1 MSNKIDNK
9 ERRFGLIEARAAQE
23 DDKLILEGYP
33 DVFNSETAIGDPEN
47 GWGFYE
53 SVERTAFDGA
63 DMSDVCCKY
72 NHNDSMT
79 ILARTRNKSLTLTVD
94 EKGLHTRIEL
104 QGNVQAHRDAY
115 NMVQS
120 GLLDKMSF
128 AFSLPYDADCNCLG
142 HRVEMINGV
151 KHRAITR
158 IDRLYDVSVVD
169 VPAYNDTS
177 IFARSLEL
185 VDTDLS
191 AAEVDTDAA
200 AADAEQR
207 AAVEVLRLRIANR
220 LKLEG

>member
-1 MSNKIDNK
+1 MSTKIDNK
-9 ERRFGLIEARAAQE
+9 ERRFGLVEARAAE
-23 DDKLILEGYP
+23 DGEKLILEGYAV
-33 DVFNSETAIGDPEN
+33 VFNSETVIGDPEN

-72 NHNDSMT
+72 NHNDNMT

-94 EKGLHTRIEL
+94 DKGLHVRIEL

-128 AFSLPYDADCNCLG
+128 AFSLPYDPDWNCLG
-142 HRVEMINGV
+142 QRVWKENGI
-151 KHRAITR
+151 KHRAITK
-158 IDRLYDVSVVD
+158 IKKLFDVSIVD
-169 VPAYNDTS
+169 VPAYDDTS

-185 VDTDLS
+185 VEADLS
-191 AAEVDTDAA
+191 AAAVDTA
-200 AADAEQR
+200 AADADAELR
-207 AAVEVLRLRIANR
+207 EVLRLKNAIR

>member
-1 MSNKIDNK
+1 MSTKIDNK
-9 ERRFGLIEARAAQE
+9 ERRFGLVEARAAE
-23 DDKLILEGYP
+23 DGEKLILEGYAV
-33 DVFNSETAIGDPEN
+33 VFGSETAIGDPEN
-47 GWGFYE
+47 GHGFYE
-53 SVERTAFDGA
+53 SVDRYAFDAA

-79 ILARTRNKSLTLTVD
+79 ILARTRNKSLTLSVD
-94 EKGLHTRIEL
+94 DRGLKVHIEL

-128 AFSLPYDADCNCLG
+128 AFSLPYDADWNCLG
-142 HRVEMINGV
+142 HRVEMVNGV
-151 KHRAITR
+151 KHRTITK
-158 IDRLYDVSVVD
+158 IDRLFDVSIVD
-169 VPAYNDTS
+169 VPAYSDTS

-191 AAEVDTDAA
+191 AAEVDTEAA
-200 AADAEQR
+200 KVEAEQR
-207 AAVEVLRLRIANR
+207 AIAVLRLKNANR

>member
-1 MSNKIDNK
+1 MSKIDNK
-9 ERRFGLIEARAAQE
+9 ERRFGLVEARADQDGE
-23 DDKLILEGYP
+23 KLILEGYAV
-33 DVFNSETAIGDPEN
+33 VFGSETAIGDPEN

-53 SVERTAFDGA
+53 SVERTAFEGA

-79 ILARTRNKSLTLTVD
+79 ILARTRNKSLELSVD
-94 EKGLHTRIEL
+94 DKGLHVRITL

-128 AFSLPYDADCNCLG
+128 AFSLPYDPDWNCLG
-142 HRVEMINGV
+142 QRVWKESGI
-151 KHRAITR
+151 KHRAITK
-158 IDRLYDVSVVD
+158 IKKLFDVSIVD
-169 VPAYNDTS
+169 VPAYEDTS

-185 VDTDLS
+185 VDADLS
-191 AAEVDTDAA
+191 AAVVDTA
-200 AADAEQR
+200 AADADAELR
-207 AAVEVLRLRIANR
+207 EVLRLKNANR

>member
-1 MSNKIDNK
+1 MSNKVDNK
-9 ERRFGLIEARAAQE
+9 ERRFGLVEARAAE
-23 DDKLILEGYP
+23 DGEKLILEGYAV
-33 DVFNSETAIGDPEN
+33 VFGSETAIGDPDN
-47 GWGFYE
+47 MRGFYE
-53 SVERTAFDGA
+53 SVDRHAFDNA

-79 ILARTRNKSLTLTVD
+79 ILARTRNKSLELSID
-94 EKGLHTRIEL
+94 DKGLHVRITL

-128 AFSLPYDADCNCLG
+128 AFSLPYDADWNCLG
-142 HRVEMINGV
+142 HRVEVVNGV
-151 KHRAITR
+151 KHRTIIK
-158 IDRLYDVSVVD
+158 IDRLYDVSIVD
-169 VPAYNDTS
+169 VPAYGDTS

-191 AAEVDTDAA
+191 AAAVDTA
-200 AADAEQR
+200 AADADAELR
-207 AAVEVLRLRIANR
+207 EVLRLKNANR

>member
-1 MSNKIDNK
+1 MSKKIDNK
-9 ERRFGLIEARAAQE
+9 ERRFGLVEARAAAE
-23 DDKLILEGYP
+23 DEKLILEGYAA
-33 DVFNSETAIGDPEN
+33 VFGSETAIGEPEN

-53 SVERTAFDGA
+53 SIDRSAFDEA

-94 EKGLHTRIEL
+94 DKGLFVRIEL

-142 HRVEMINGV
+142 QRVEMIDGV
-151 KHRAITR
+151 KHRTVTKIE
-158 IDRLYDVSVVD
+158 RLYDVSIVD
-169 VPAYNDTS
+169 VPAYGDTS

-185 VDTDLS
+185 VDTDTG
-191 AAEVDTDAA
+191 AAE
-200 AADAEQR
+200 ADAEAAKADAERR
-207 AAVEVLRLRIANR
+207 AFEVLRLKNANR

>member
-1 MSNKIDNK
+1 MSTKIDNK
-9 ERRFGLIEARAAQE
+9 ERRFGLVEARAAAE
-23 DDKLILEGYP
+23 DEKLILEGYA
-33 DVFNSETAIGDPEN
+33 VIFGSETAIGDPEN
-47 GWGFYE
+47 GRGFYE
-53 SVERTAFDGA
+53 SIDRHAFDEA

-79 ILARTRNKSLTLTVD
+79 ILARTRNKSLSLELD
-94 EKGLHTRIEL
+94 DRGLKVHIEM

-128 AFSLPYDADCNCLG
+128 AFSLPYDADWNCLG

-151 KHRAITR
+151 KHRTITN
-158 IDRLYDVSVVD
+158 IERLYDVSVVD
-169 VPAYNDTS
+169 VPAYGDTS
-177 IFARSLEL
+177 VYARSLEL

-191 AAEVDTDAA
+191 VEAVDTAA
-200 AADAEQR
+200 TDADAELR
-207 AAVEVLRLRIANR
+207 EMLRLRNANR

>member
-1 MSNKIDNK
+1 MSKKIDNK
-9 ERRFGLIEARAAQE
+9 ERRFGLVEARAASD
-23 DDKLILEGYP
+23 DDKLILEGYAV
-33 DVFNSETAIGDPEN
+33 VFGSETAIGDPEN

-53 SVERTAFDGA
+53 SVDRSAFDEA

-79 ILARTRNKSLTLTVD
+79 ILARTRNKSLTLKID
-94 EKGLHTRIEL
+94 ERGLFVHVEL

-142 HRVEMINGV
+142 QRVEMINGV
-151 KHRAITR
+151 KHRTITK
-158 IDRLYDVSVVD
+158 IERLYDVSIVD
-169 VPAYNDTS
+169 VPAYDDTS

-191 AAEVDTDAA
+191 AVEADADAAKVDT
-200 AADAEQR
+200 EQR
-207 AAVEVLRLRIANR
+207 EMLRLKNANR

>member
-1 MSNKIDNK
+1 MSNKLDNK
-9 ERRFGLIEARAAQE
+9 ERRFGLVEARAAE
-23 DDKLILEGYP
+23 ENDKLILEGYAV
-33 DVFNSETAIGDPEN
+33 VFNSETVIGDPEN

-53 SVERTAFDGA
+53 SVDRSAFDDA

-94 EKGLHTRIEL
+94 DRGLHTRIEL

-142 HRVEMINGV
+142 QRVEMVNGV
-151 KHRAITR
+151 KHRTITR
-158 IDRLYDVSVVD
+158 IDRLFDVSIVD
-169 VPAYNDTS
+169 VPAYDDTS
-177 IFARSLEL
+177 IYARSLEL
-185 VDTDLS
+185 VETDLR
-191 AAEVDTDAA
+191 AAEVEAA
-200 AADAEQR
+200 AAEVETER
-207 AAVEVLRLRIANR
+207 RAVEMLRLRNANK

>member
-1 MSNKIDNK
+1 MSTKIDNK
-9 ERRFGLIEARAAQE
+9 ERRFGLIEARATE
-23 DDKLILEGYP
+23 ENEKLILEGYAV
-33 DVFNSETAIGDPEN
+33 VFNSETVIGDPEN

-53 SVERTAFDGA
+53 SVERSAFDGA

-94 EKGLHTRIEL
+94 DKGLHVRIEL

-128 AFSLPYDADCNCLG
+128 AFSLPYDADYNCLG
-142 HRVEMINGV
+142 HRVWKVNGI
-151 KHRAITR
+151 KHRAITN
-158 IDRLYDVSVVD
+158 IKKLYDVSIVD
-169 VPAYNDTS
+169 VPAYDDTS
-177 IFARSLEL
+177 IYARSLEL

-191 AAEVDTDAA
+191 AAAVDTA
-200 AADAEQR
+200 AADADAELR
-207 AAVEVLRLRIANR
+207 EVLRLKNANR
-220 LKLEG
+220 LKMEG

>member
-9 ERRFGLIEARAAQE
+9 ERRFGLIEARAAE
-23 DDKLILEGYP
+23 ENEKLILEGYAV
-33 DVFNSETAIGDPEN
+33 VFNSETMIGDPEN

-53 SVERTAFDGA
+53 SVERSAFDGA

-94 EKGLHTRIEL
+94 DKGLHVRIEL

-128 AFSLPYDADCNCLG
+128 AFSLPYDPDYNCLG
-142 HRVEMINGV
+142 HRVWKENGI
-151 KHRAITR
+151 KHRAITK
-158 IDRLYDVSVVD
+158 IKRLFDVSIVD
-169 VPAYNDTS
+169 VPAYDDTS
-177 IFARSLEL
+177 IYARSLEL
-185 VDTDLS
+185 VDTDTS
-191 AAEVDTDAA
+191 AAEVETDAA
-200 AADAEQR
+200 KAEAEQR
-207 AAVEVLRLRIANR
+207 AVELMRVRNANR

>member
-1 MSNKIDNK
+1 MSTKIDNK
-9 ERRFGLIEARAAQE
+9 ERRFGLVEARAAAE
-23 DDKLILEGYP
+23 DEKLILEGYAVIF
-33 DVFNSETAIGDPEN
+33 DSKTAIGDPEN

-53 SVERTAFDGA
+53 SVDRSAFDGA

-94 EKGLHTRIEL
+94 EKGLHARIEL

-142 HRVEMINGV
+142 QRVEMVNGV
-151 KHRAITR
+151 KHRTITK
-158 IDRLYDVSVVD
+158 IDRLYDVSIVD
-169 VPAYNDTS
+169 APAYDDTS

-191 AAEVDTDAA
+191 AAE
-200 AADAEQR
+200 ADAEA
-207 AAVEVLRLRIANR
+207 AAVDTERRAVELMRVRNANR

>member
-1 MSNKIDNK
+1 MSKKIDNK
-9 ERRFGLIEARAAQE
+9 ERRFGLVEARAADE
-23 DDKLILEGYP
+23 GEKLILEGYAVIF
-33 DVFNSETAIGDPEN
+33 DSETAIGDPET

-53 SVERTAFDGA
+53 SIDRSAFDGA

-94 EKGLHTRIEL
+94 DRGLHTRIEL
-104 QGNVQAHRDAY
+104 QSNVQAHRDAY

-128 AFSLPYDADCNCLG
+128 AFSLPYDADLNCLG
-142 HRVEMINGV
+142 QRVELINGV
-151 KHRAITR
+151 KHRTVTK
-158 IDRLYDVSVVD
+158 IDRLYDVSIVD
-169 VPAYNDTS
+169 VPAYGDTS

-185 VDTDLS
+185 VDADTC
-191 AAEVDTDAA
+191 AVVVDTA
-200 AADAEQR
+200 AADADAELR
-207 AAVEVLRLRIANR
+207 EVLRLRNAIR

>member
-1 MSNKIDNK
+1 MSAKVDNK
-9 ERRFGLIEARAAQE
+9 ERRFGLVEARAAE
-23 DDKLILEGYP
+23 ENEKLILEGYAVIF
-33 DVFNSETAIGDPEN
+33 DSETAIGDPEN

-53 SVERTAFDGA
+53 SVDRSAFDEA

-94 EKGLHTRIEL
+94 GKGLHTRIEL

-142 HRVEMINGV
+142 QRVEMVNGV
-151 KHRAITR
+151 KHRTITK
-158 IDRLYDVSVVD
+158 IDRLYDVSIVD
-169 VPAYNDTS
+169 VPAYDDTS

-191 AAEVDTDAA
+191 AAE
-200 AADAEQR
+200 ADAEA
-207 AAVEVLRLRIANR
+207 AAVDTERRAVELMRVRNANR

>member
-1 MSNKIDNK
+1 MSKIDNK
-9 ERRFGLIEARAAQE
+9 ERRFGLIEARAAE
-23 DDKLILEGYP
+23 ENEKLILEGYAV
-33 DVFNSETAIGDPEN
+33 VFDSETAIGDPEN
-47 GWGFYE
+47 MRGFYE
-53 SVERTAFDGA
+53 SVDRSAFDGA

-94 EKGLHTRIEL
+94 DKGLHTRIEL

-128 AFSLPYDADCNCLG
+128 AFSLPYDADWNCLG
-142 HRVEMINGV
+142 QRVEVINGV
-151 KHRAITR
+151 KHRTITK
-158 IDRLYDVSVVD
+158 IDRLYDVSIVD
-169 VPAYNDTS
+169 VPAYDDTS

-191 AAEVDTDAA
+191 AAEADADAA
-200 AADAEQR
+200 AVDTEQR
-207 AAVEVLRLRIANR
+207 AVEMLRLRIANK
-220 LKLEG
+220 LNLEG

>member
-1 MSNKIDNK
+1 MSKKIDNK
-9 ERRFGLIEARAAQE
+9 ERRFGLVEARAAE
-23 DDKLILEGYP
+23 DGEKLILEGYAV
-33 DVFNSETAIGDPEN
+33 VFGSETAIGDPEN
-47 GWGFYE
+47 GRGFYE
-53 SVERTAFDGA
+53 SVDRSAFDGA

-94 EKGLHTRIEL
+94 DKGLHTRIEL

-128 AFSLPYDADCNCLG
+128 AFSLPYDADWNCLG
-142 HRVEMINGV
+142 QRVEMVNGV
-151 KHRAITR
+151 KHRTITR
-158 IDRLYDVSVVD
+158 IDRLYDVSIVD
-169 VPAYNDTS
+169 VPAYDDTS

-185 VDTDLS
+185 VDTDAS
-191 AAEVDTDAA
+191 AVVVDTA
-200 AADAEQR
+200 AADADAELR
-207 AAVEVLRLRIANR
+207 EVLRLKNANR